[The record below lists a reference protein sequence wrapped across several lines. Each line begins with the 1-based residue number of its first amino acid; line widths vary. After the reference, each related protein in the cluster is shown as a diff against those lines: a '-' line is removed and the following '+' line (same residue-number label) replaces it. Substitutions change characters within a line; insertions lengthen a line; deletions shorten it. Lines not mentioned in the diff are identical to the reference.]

1 MIRILLTGANGQ
13 VGEELWQTLS
23 PLGEVVPV
31 DRTVWDMSSPES
43 IRPIVQDVQPSLIVN
58 AAAYTAVDKAESE
71 PDLANLV
78 NGRAVEVLATAATQV
93 NAGLIHISTDYVF
106 DGNHS
111 RPYLDM
117 DATNPLGVYGRSKL
131 LGEAAIR
138 AACPHHMIIRTA
150 WVYGVRGKGNF
161 VKTMLRVGA
170 QREELRVVTD
180 QIGAPT
186 WAKDL
191 ALAIAQFA
199 PQLTPDTAGTYH
211 YTNSGVC
218 SWYDFAVAIFE
229 EAKALG
235 FPLQVQRV
243 VPITTEEYP
252 TPARRP
258 AFSVL
263 SLQKT
268 SALLGSPPPHWRD
281 SLRKMLTELQQTTA
295 E

>member
-1 MIRILLTGANGQ
+1 MTRILLTGANGQ
-13 VGEELWQTLS
+13 VGEELWQTLA
-23 PLGEVVPV
+23 PFGEVVPV
-31 DRTVWDMSSPES
+31 DRTVWDMANPDS

-71 PDLANLV
+71 EELANVV
-78 NGRAVEVLATAATQV
+78 NGTAAEVLAQAATQAH
-93 NAGLIHISTDYVF
+93 AGLIHISTDYVF
-106 DGNHS
+106 DGKNS
-111 RPYLDM
+111 SPYLETEP
-117 DATNPLGVYGRSKL
+117 TNPIGAYGRSKL

-138 AACPHHMIIRTA
+138 QYCPNHMIIRTA

-191 ALAIAQFA
+191 ALAIAQLA
-199 PQLTPDTAGTYH
+199 PKLSPATAGTYH

-235 FPLQVQRV
+235 FPLQVQQV

-268 SALLGSPPPHWRD
+268 STLLGNHPPYWRD
-281 SLRKMLTELQQTTA
+281 SLRKMLVELQQTQG
-295 E
+295 